1 LRYAARI
8 GIFIAA
14 IFWTATPLFA
24 QNDLE
29 FQARQ
34 AQQSLD
40 SAWNKLE
47 RSKSAKDRLSALTD
61 AIISFEE
68 SLSLARDSLRQISVL
83 EARAQQKLS
92 VEEEAYGELIGV
104 LLSIDK
110 SPIQAELL
118 HPDGPMST
126 ARGGMLIADLLPALE
141 EKVQSLRSDLEAAR
155 YLSELQYQVTLDLQ
169 VGLVALQETRAA
181 LGRAIADRDD
191 LPKRFV
197 EDPAQTAILLAA
209 ADTLDIFADGLSL
222 IAKNEVEGSL
232 PDITTRKGTL
242 PMPVQGK
249 VIRYF
254 NEADAAGIKRPGI
267 VVATSD
273 NALVRTPTAATIRYR
288 GPLLDYGLV
297 SILEPQKDILYILA
311 GLSTVYGDIG
321 EVLPAGSPV
330 GLMGMSEIFDEKNLI
345 ETLNE
350 SAGLRGETIYIEVR
364 VNKAPENPLTWFEE
378 FGVKR

>member
-1 LRYAARI
+1 MCIVIWVVVCLWGTIPA
-8 GIFIAA
+8 
-14 IFWTATPLFA
+14 LA
-24 QNDLE
+24 QSDLE
-29 FQARQ
+29 AQAKE
-34 AQQSLD
+34 AQIALEH
-40 SAWNKLE
+40 AWDQLE
-47 RSKSAKDRLSALTD
+47 RSKTAKDRISALTA
-61 AIISFEE
+61 AILSFEQ
-68 SLSLARDSLRQISVL
+68 SLGLARDSLRQISVL
-83 EARAQQKLS
+83 EARATQNLS
-92 VEEEAYGELIGV
+92 VEEEAYAELIGV

-118 HPDGPMST
+118 HPNGPMAT
-126 ARGGMLIADLLPALE
+126 ARGGMLISDLLPALE
-141 EKVQSLRSDLEAAR
+141 EKVQSLRRDLDAAR
-155 YLSELQYQVTLDLQ
+155 YLADLQSQVSLDLQ
-169 VGLVALQETRAA
+169 AGLVALQETRAA

-209 ADTLDIFADGLSL
+209 ADTLDIFADGLSM
-222 IAKNEVEGSL
+222 IAFNEAEGSL

-242 PMPVQGK
+242 PLPVQGK

-267 VVATSD
+267 VIATTN
-273 NALVRTPTAATIRYR
+273 NALVRTPTAATIRYS

-330 GLMGMSEIFDEKNLI
+330 GLMGTSENIDKKNLI
-345 ETLNE
+345 ETINDDG
-350 SAGLRGETIYIEVR
+350 GLRGETIYIEVR
-364 VNKAPENPLTWFEE
+364 VNKAAENPLVWFEE

>member
-8 GIFIAA
+8 GILIAA

-24 QNDLE
+24 QSDLE

-40 SAWNKLE
+40 NAWDKLE
-47 RSKSAKDRLSALTD
+47 RSKSAKDRIAALTD
-61 AIISFEE
+61 AILSFEE

-92 VEEEAYGELIGV
+92 VEEEAYAELIGV

-118 HPDGPMST
+118 HPDGPMAT

-169 VGLVALQETRAA
+169 AGLVALQETRAA

-222 IAKNEVEGSL
+222 IAKNEAEGSL

-297 SILEPQKDILYILA
+297 SILEPQQDILYIFA

-350 SAGLRGETIYIEVR
+350 SGGLRGETIYIEVR

>member
-1 LRYAARI
+1 MRYAARI

-29 FQARQ
+29 FQARK

-47 RSKSAKDRLSALTD
+47 RSKSAKDRISALTD
-61 AIISFEE
+61 AILSFEE

-141 EKVQSLRSDLEAAR
+141 KKVQSLRSDLEAVR

-222 IAKNEVEGSL
+222 IAKNEAEGSL